1 LPVNDHWH
9 PTNGQTP
16 TASRFKQPTTDHD
29 STPFHFGLIIGAAKV
44 TYCRLGSTFGFLRP
58 GIVFW
63 NKFSGK
69 LNQGYMFK
77 SYVKIMMRNVTNQ
90 KFYSAIT
97 VLGLTVGIT
106 FAMLIGVFVWG
117 ELQVNKGLKDVDR
130 LYLLKVDH
138 KGTEG
143 NMPPFFV
150 PALLGQQA
158 IAKYPGV
165 FENYY
170 RFYDRAVTVSK
181 DNKHFRIQSMI
192 GDSTLLEI
200 FGLPVLHGPSQG
212 ALDASNSIVITE
224 KIARQYF
231 DRPDVVGESLTVS
244 NENGGLKEFLITA
257 VIADLQEKNSVSDFM
272 NMDAQVFLS
281 RESRNDFSLPAIV
294 DWNTTII
301 TYIKLSEGTPSAKAE
316 TILNTLLTTDAP
328 LAVSENKTIKLDPLS
343 NYYLLTNH
351 GAVQKLIISLTV
363 IVLFILVLAITNF
376 INISVARSFSRLKEV
391 GVRKVIGGVKA
402 QIVVQ
407 FLSESL
413 LFATF
418 SGVLSLLLYQALRG
432 HFGEILD
439 VSLPS
444 LMQLNFSFWIL
455 AITGVL
461 LVGALAGSYPSIYL
475 SGTKTTESL
484 KGKFKSVKGT
494 IRFSRALIAVQFLIA
509 IFIFTL
515 SFIFSRQISYF
526 MEADLGYN
534 RSLVM
539 VVSSVPRIW
548 SEEGMNTMD
557 VAKREFLLSP
567 RIKSASLSW
576 GSPNFT
582 FSPYSAKINR
592 TGYPIDEGI
601 LASMSPA
608 DEHYARVY
616 GLDVIAGKFLFEEGE
631 TRLRNQL
638 VINESAQ
645 KALSVHVGDKVKI
658 QNFGQEFTI
667 AGIVKDFNFES
678 LHQPVKPVAF
688 LHTRDF
694 GAFRYF
700 SFKLNP
706 GNINESVQEVERL
719 WKKSF
724 PNDPFVYGFTDER
737 LALIYKT
744 ELQLKK
750 ASVIGAVLI
759 LIIVLTG
766 VLGLISLSVAKRS
779 KEIGIRKVLGA
790 SVSNILVLLSQEY
803 AALMAVSFIAGIP
816 LSYLFGLQWLNNFAY
831 HIDLAW
837 WMFVAP
843 IVFLFFITICIVVAQ
858 SLITAI
864 SNPVKSL
871 KYE

>member
-1 LPVNDHWH
+1 
-9 PTNGQTP
+9 
-16 TASRFKQPTTDHD
+16 
-29 STPFHFGLIIGAAKV
+29 
-44 TYCRLGSTFGFLRP
+44 
-58 GIVFW
+58 
-63 NKFSGK
+63 
-69 LNQGYMFK
+69 
-77 SYVKIMMRNVTNQ
+77 MRNVAKQ

-106 FAMLIGVFVWG
+106 FSLLIGVFVWG
-117 ELQVNKGLKDVDR
+117 ELQVNKSLKDVDR
-130 LYLLKVDH
+130 LYLLEVMY
-138 KGTEG
+138 KGAEG

-158 IAKYPGV
+158 TEKYPGV
-165 FENYY
+165 VENYY
-170 RFYDRAVTVSK
+170 RFYDRGITVSK
-181 DNKHFRIQSMI
+181 DDKHFRIQSMV
-192 GDSTLLEI
+192 GDSTLLQI
-200 FGLPVLHGPSQG
+200 FGFPILYGEASG
-212 ALDASNSIVITE
+212 ALQAPNSIIITE

-231 DRPDVVGESLTVS
+231 DSVNVVGESLTIS
-244 NENGGLKEFLITA
+244 TENGGLKEFLITA
-257 VIADLQEKNSVSDFM
+257 VISDLQKKNSVSDFM

-281 RESRNDFSLPAIV
+281 QENRNDFNLGAID
-294 DWNTTII
+294 DWNGSII
-301 TYIKLSEGTPSAKAE
+301 TYIKLSQGTSPAKAE
-316 TILNTLLTTDAP
+316 TILNTLLATDAP
-328 LAVSENKTIKLDPLS
+328 KPVSEDKTIKLDPLS

-351 GAVQKLIISLTV
+351 GAVQKLIISLTI

-391 GVRKVIGGVKA
+391 GVRKVIGGVKK

-413 LFATF
+413 LFAAF
-418 SGVLSLLLYQALRG
+418 SSVLSLLLYEALHG
-432 HFGEILD
+432 YFGEILN
-439 VSLPS
+439 VTLPS
-444 LMQLNFSFWIL
+444 ILQLNFSFWIL
-455 AITGVL
+455 TITGIL
-461 LVGALAGSYPSIYL
+461 LVGALAGIYPSLYL
-475 SGTKTTESL
+475 SATKIIESL

-494 IRFSRALIAVQFLIA
+494 IRFSRGLIVVQFLIA
-509 IFIFTL
+509 VFIFTVSL
-515 SFIFSRQISYF
+515 IFSRQISYF

-534 RSLVM
+534 RTLVM

-557 VAKREFLLSP
+557 VAKREFLSSP
-567 RIKSASLSW
+567 KIKSASLSW

-582 FSPYSAKINR
+582 FSPYSTKINR

-601 LASMSPA
+601 LTTMSPA
-608 DEHYARVY
+608 DEDYARVY
-616 GLDVIAGKFLFEEGE
+616 GLEVVAGKFLFEEGE
-631 TRLRNQL
+631 TRLPNQL

-645 KALSVHVGDKVKI
+645 KALSVWVGDKVKI
-658 QNFGQEFTI
+658 QDADQEFTI

-719 WKKSF
+719 WKKVF
-724 PNDPFVYGFTDER
+724 PNDPFAYGFTDER
-737 LALIYKT
+737 LTLVYKT

-750 ASVIGAVLI
+750 ASVIGSVLI
-759 LIIVLTG
+759 LIIALTG
-766 VLGLISLSVAKRS
+766 VLGLVSLSVAKRN

-790 SVSNILVLLSQEY
+790 SASNILVLVSREY
-803 AALMAVSFIAGIP
+803 AALMVVSFMAGIP
-816 LSYLFGLQWLNNFAY
+816 LSYIVGLQWLNNFAY

-843 IVFLFFITICIVVAQ
+843 VLFLFFITLFIVAAQ
-858 SLITAI
+858 SLKTAI